1 LPENIESLIKHPRKG
16 SANPD
21 YDAKKRNQMIDIVSK
36 DPREWGRYCK
46 SINFDKHFD
55 NKAKELRFN
64 ELLHVHYVL
73 NKPKKK

>member
-1 LPENIESLIKHPRKG
+1 
-16 SANPD
+16 
-21 YDAKKRNQMIDIVSK
+21 MIDIVSK